1 MDKISEETYRRY
13 LSEFSSKYSEG
24 TKIRSNA
31 YPELD
36 GQELRGQY
44 ILEIPASNANL
55 SNIDYY
61 EKIASE
67 YELVFGRQ
75 ALDEL
80 LIKSLPDSLSK
91 Y

>member
-1 MDKISEETYRRY
+1 MIKQGTFHLLLLRKSRY
-13 LSEFSSKYSEG
+13 SSKYSEG
-24 TKIRSNA
+24 TKIRSNV

-67 YELVFGRQ
+67 YDVILRFTEEVQ
-75 ALDEL
+75 
-80 LIKSLPDSLSK
+80 
-91 Y
+91 

>member
-1 MDKISEETYRRY
+1 MIKQGTFHLLLLRKSRY
-13 LSEFSSKYSEG
+13 SSKYSEG
-24 TKIRSNA
+24 TKIRSNV

-67 YELVFGRQ
+67 P
-75 ALDEL
+75 
-80 LIKSLPDSLSK
+80 K
-91 Y
+91 